1 MKCLIYSDSFFYI
14 CISRCS
20 PLLSTPEAFFKAP
33 DCGKHHLMSLL
44 SLSAVTSLLLTLLS
58 PPPLPFSQS
67 IKLQI
72 PSVPSCSPCLSSAPQ
87 SPSSETSSGYSW
99 KVFHLPLH
107 QMMRQGRGIKILQHS
122 NTERFSSETFR
133 NFNFPTM
140 LQVAFKATVCS
151 LNTTVCCCRDPI
163 E

>member
-1 MKCLIYSDSFFYI
+1 MFPSPVNAWSLFQGSWLWKTPSDASSFTL
-14 CISRCS
+14 SSHKSPPHS
-20 PLLSTPEAFFKAP
+20 PLSPP
-33 DCGKHHLMSLL
+33 
-44 SLSAVTSLLLTLLS
+44 

-67 IKLQI
+67 IKLRI

-99 KVFHLPLH
+99 KVFHLLLH
-107 QMMRQGRGIKILQHS
+107 QMMRQGRGLKILQHC
-122 NTERFSSETFR
+122 NTEGFSSETFR
-133 NFNFPTM
+133 KCNFPTT
-140 LQVAFKATVCS
+140 LQVAFKTTVFS